1 VSGAGDRGVV
11 LALDS
16 ATRSA
21 SAALRVDG
29 RFAGQEVVD
38 AASRASSEL
47 MPAVDRLLRRA
58 VVEPGDVSAVV
69 VGAGPGSFTGLR
81 IAAATAKGIVAA
93 LGVPLFAYSSL
104 LAEASAHRGGARTIC
119 ALFDARNGEV
129 YAGCWRF
136 GGGGVEAVLEPAVG
150 PVHEV
155 LARFRGM
162 EVLYVGEGAALYRAG
177 IEDAEPGWRVAGGA
191 EESPAAALLWLA
203 EAVPGAGRVDVPA
216 AWEPAYLRAAG
227 AERIAAAGGA
237 A

>member
-1 VSGAGDRGVV
+1 MSGAGERGVV

-38 AASRASSEL
+38 AAARASSEL

-58 VVEPGDVSAVV
+58 AVEPRAVSAVV

-93 LGVPLFAYSSL
+93 LGVPLYAFSSL
-104 LAEASAHRGGARTIC
+104 LGEAAAHRGEARTVC
-119 ALFDARNGEV
+119 ALFDARNFEV

-136 GGGGVEAVLEPAVG
+136 GGGVETVLEPAVG

-162 EVLYVGEGAALYRAG
+162 EVLYVGEGAALYRPE
-177 IEDAEPGWRVAGGA
+177 IECAEPGWRVAGQV

-203 EAVPGAGRVDVPA
+203 ETVPDAGRVDAPG